1 LISRMIALGPSAK
14 RPPHMALEFDM
25 RRIAPVTLALSLT
38 VLAALGG
45 CHKQA
50 APEPQAVE
58 AQPAVQAQPPAG
70 PDTAQAGK
78 PIPTAEIKNGD
89 GQPAKLSDL
98 KGKPVLVNLWATWCV
113 PCIKELPTLDA
124 LAGRDAGKLQ
134 VVLVNED
141 LEGARVVAPF
151 LQKQPLKNSKPWLD
165 TANALMI
172 PLKVASLPTTI
183 LYDANG
189 KEVLRVDRDLDW
201 TGPEAKALLAK
212 AEG

>member
-1 LISRMIALGPSAK
+1 
-14 RPPHMALEFDM
+14 M
-25 RRIAPVTLALSLT
+25 RRIALSLT

-50 APEPQAVE
+50 APES
-58 AQPAVQAQPPAG
+58 QPVQAAAAAPTPAASG

-78 PIPTAEIKNGD
+78 PLPTVEIKKDD
-89 GQPAKLSDL
+89 GTPGKLSDL
-98 KGKPVLVNLWATWCV
+98 KGKPLLVNLWATWCV

-124 LAGRDAGKLQ
+124 LAARDAGKLQ

-141 LEGARVVAPF
+141 LEGARVVTPF
-151 LQKQPLKNSKPWLD
+151 LQKHPLKNVKPWLD

-172 PLKVASLPTTI
+172 PTKVGSLPTTI

-201 TGPEAKALLAK
+201 TGPEAKALLAQ
-212 AEG
+212 AGD

>member
-1 LISRMIALGPSAK
+1 
-14 RPPHMALEFDM
+14 M
-25 RRIAPVTLALSLT
+25 RRVAPVTLAFSLT
-38 VLAALGG
+38 ALAALGG

-58 AQPAVQAQPPAG
+58 AQPPAQTQAPAG

-78 PIPTAEIKNGD
+78 PIPVAELKNGD

-98 KGKPVLVNLWATWCV
+98 KGKPLLVNLWATWCV

-124 LAGRDAGKLQ
+124 LAARDAGKLQ
-134 VVLVNED
+134 VILVNED

-151 LQKQPLKNSKPWLD
+151 LQKHPLRNTKPWLD
-165 TANALMI
+165 TANVLMI

-189 KEVLRVDRDLDW
+189 NEVLRIDRDLDW
-201 TGPEAKALLAK
+201 TGTEAKALLAQI
-212 AEG
+212 ER

>member
-1 LISRMIALGPSAK
+1 
-14 RPPHMALEFDM
+14 M
-25 RRIAPVTLALSLT
+25 RRIAPVTLALSVT

-50 APEPQAVE
+50 APESQPTQAPV
-58 AQPAVQAQPPAG
+58 APAAPAPSG

-78 PIPTAEIKNGD
+78 PIPAVEIKKDD
-89 GQPAKLSDL
+89 GTPGKLSDL
-98 KGKPVLVNLWATWCV
+98 KGKPLLVNLWATWCV

-124 LAGRDAGKLQ
+124 LAARDAGKLQ

-141 LEGARVVAPF
+141 LEGARVVTPF
-151 LQKQPLKNSKPWLD
+151 LQKHPLKTVKPWLD

-172 PLKVASLPTTI
+172 PTKVASLPTTI

-201 TGPEAKALLAK
+201 TGPEAKRLLAQI
-212 AEG
+212 GD

>member
-1 LISRMIALGPSAK
+1 
-14 RPPHMALEFDM
+14 M
-25 RRIAPVTLALSLT
+25 RRIAPVTLALSVT